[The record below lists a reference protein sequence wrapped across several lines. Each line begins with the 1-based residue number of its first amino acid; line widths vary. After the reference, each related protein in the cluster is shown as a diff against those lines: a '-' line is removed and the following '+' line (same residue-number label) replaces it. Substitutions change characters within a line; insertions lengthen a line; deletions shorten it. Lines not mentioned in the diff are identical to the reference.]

1 MSLQEILR
9 RFVKRES
16 LPQMKEGIYEDR
28 YDYDL
33 EKLAKADRTVQD
45 EILDVLKSDIKAQR
59 DKLGKEEAEIKRVE
73 ADKQRS
79 VYDKQIE
86 DIKQSMAKSAGV
98 GGGERPDSKQLVYL
112 YTKVLGFSQGL
123 FISLEINKKRGG
135 VRSGGNALTY
145 VPEEAPHAGVK
156 RGVNAVEANA
166 SNPRYAGC
174 HRRCTNVRS
183 LALPPPENEKFFIF
197 L

>member
-73 ADKQRS
+73 ADKQRT

-98 GGGERPDSKQLVYL
+98 GGGERPDSK
-112 YTKVLGFSQGL
+112 
-123 FISLEINKKRGG
+123 
-135 VRSGGNALTY
+135 
-145 VPEEAPHAGVK
+145 
-156 RGVNAVEANA
+156 
-166 SNPRYAGC
+166 
-174 HRRCTNVRS
+174 
-183 LALPPPENEKFFIF
+183 
-197 L
+197 